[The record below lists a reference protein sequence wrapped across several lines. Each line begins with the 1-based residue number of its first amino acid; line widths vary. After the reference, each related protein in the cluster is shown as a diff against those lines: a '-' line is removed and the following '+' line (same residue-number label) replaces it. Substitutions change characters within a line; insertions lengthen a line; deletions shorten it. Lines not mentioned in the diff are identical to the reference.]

1 MINVIVRSAR
11 KNGWNIYLL
20 LHIMVFIVIR
30 ICTPY
35 KNGMVL
41 DAYTD
46 MYYERRV
53 LGINI
58 LGYLLLLGPMC
69 KNMLTSTVAISCGN
83 HEEHILL
90 MVKNIICRAV
100 SYSFVLNILFYLI
113 VGTSADDWMLKENII
128 RIGLLFLTQLIG
140 WYVTGFLYVLLYI
153 CSGNVLLTA
162 CFSYLCMIL
171 LHLSNYVNCYEQ
183 LQYYI
188 RLYYLMFHIELYP
201 SFSYLISAVLLYFI
215 VGLLLCIASYKKLQR
230 KEYL

>member
-1 MINVIVRSAR
+1 MNVMVRSAR

-20 LHIMVFIVIR
+20 LHIMVFIIIR

-35 KNGMVL
+35 RNGTVL

-58 LGYLLLLGPMC
+58 LGYFLLLGPMC
-69 KNMLTSTVAISCGN
+69 KNMLTSTVAISCGT

-90 MVKNIICRAV
+90 LVKKIIFRAV
-100 SYSFVLNILFYLI
+100 SYSFVLNILYYLI
-113 VGTSADDWMLKENII
+113 VGMSADDWMLKENII
-128 RIGLLFLTQLIG
+128 RTGLLFLTQLIG
-140 WYVTGFLYVLLYI
+140 WCVTGFLYLVIYI
-153 CSGNVLLTA
+153 CSGHVLLTV
-162 CFSYLCMIL
+162 CLSYLCMIL

-188 RLYYLMFHIELYP
+188 RLYYLMFHIEVYP
-201 SFSYLISAVLLYFI
+201 SFSCLISATILYFI
-215 VGLLLCIASYKKLQR
+215 VGLLLCIASYKKLQK